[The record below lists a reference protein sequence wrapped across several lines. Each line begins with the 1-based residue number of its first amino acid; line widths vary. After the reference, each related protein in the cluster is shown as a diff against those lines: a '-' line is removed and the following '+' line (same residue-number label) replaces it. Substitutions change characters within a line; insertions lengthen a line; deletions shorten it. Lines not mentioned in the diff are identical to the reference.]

1 MSQNCTNGSQGSG
14 FLLELAD
21 VLNRKEPPGDRDYLR
36 VVKRAINLLNDENES
51 RRPRDSRGRP
61 GGVVKLIPGVPTLL
75 IPDLHART
83 DFLYSVFAA
92 TIDGALPVAEQ
103 LSRGELQVVCVG
115 DAFHSERRGA
125 SRWQAAF
132 KEFQEGWKKH
142 KQMDGEMRDS
152 LGVMEM
158 VMLAK
163 LAFPLQF
170 HFLKGNHENIS
181 NESGQGNHGFRKY
194 AYEGPMVADY
204 VSRFYGEE
212 FLGTYY
218 SYEKSF
224 PLLCIGD
231 GFLVSHAEP
240 ATFYEESRVI
250 NHREDPEVIEGL
262 TWTDNDA
269 AEKGSVDRMLTAYLG
284 STTGTVYF
292 GGHRP
297 VGSLYNLRA
306 ENKFVQF
313 HNPERFIV
321 VRIIDGPSF
330 DVDRDVIEIAD
341 YSGGPAAAR

>member
-1 MSQNCTNGSQGSG
+1 MSQNYTNGSEANE
-14 FLLELAD
+14 FLLRLSG
-21 VLNRKEPPGDRDYLR
+21 VLNRKEPPDHRDYLR
-36 VVKRAINLLNDENES
+36 VVRKAINLLNSENENL
-51 RRPRDSRGRP
+51 RPRDAQGRP
-61 GGVVKLIPGVPTLL
+61 GGVVKLMAHMPTVL

-83 DFLYSVFAA
+83 DFFYSVFAA
-92 TIDGALPVAEQ
+92 TVDGAFTVAEQ
-103 LSRGELQVVCVG
+103 ISRGELQVVCVG

-158 VMLAK
+158 VMMAK
-163 LAFPLQF
+163 LAFPDYF

-194 AYEGPMVADY
+194 AYEGPMVTDY
-204 VSRFYGEE
+204 VSRFYGQE
-212 FLGTYY
+212 FLATYY
-218 SYEKSF
+218 EYEKSF

-250 NHREDPEVIEGL
+250 NYREDAQVIEGL

-269 AEKGSVDRMLTAYLG
+269 AENGSVEKMLTAYLG
-284 STTGTVYF
+284 SSTGTVYF

-297 VGSLYNLRA
+297 VGNLYSWRA
-306 ENKFVQF
+306 EKRFVQF

-321 VRIIDGPSF
+321 VRIQDGPSF
-330 DVDRDVIEIAD
+330 DVERDVIEIPD
-341 YSGGPAAAR
+341 SSGGVVDGR